1 MRFTSGADNFF
12 HPAATVASM
21 TRIDV
26 PAALGSS
33 AGQAGSGAASPSPT
47 GRWRRLWPAGYDQRA
62 LRRDGLLTGL
72 VVLAEVVLV
81 ATGPAEFST
90 AGWPKTLIWGIVCAL
105 PIVLN
110 RLSPWAAMAL
120 ALVGFAGAV
129 LDRHQPLTAV
139 VAFILLTYSA
149 AAAFPLRRAVVVA
162 ILLWA
167 PILTTALALPAPRDP
182 IEFPRAYVLFTNVLI
197 ALVCFFIGRTVHA
210 RRATIRALE
219 ERARVAEFN
228 QRSLADQAVADERRR
243 IARELHDVVAHH
255 VSVMGV
261 LATGA
266 RRVLA
271 RDPAAADE
279 ALGSIAETS
288 RTTLRELRRLLDV
301 LRTDAEPAAELTP
314 QPGLTGLESL
324 VDQVREAGLP
334 VSLRVD
340 GVPTSLDPG
349 LALTVFRIVQ
359 EALTNAL
366 KHAGT
371 ATAQVRLTFGVYW
384 LTVEI
389 VDTGRGPSLDPNRT
403 GHGLV
408 GMRERVALYGGT
420 LRTGNR
426 PGGGFRVYAKVPME
440 HFGVPTSEETA

>member
-1 MRFTSGADNFF
+1 
-12 HPAATVASM
+12 M
-21 TRIDV
+21 TRTDV
-26 PAALGSS
+26 PAAPDRAPDH
-33 AGQAGSGAASPSPT
+33 AGTPPPT
-47 GRWRRLWPAGYDQRA
+47 VGRWSLPRPDGYDPHLLQ
-62 LRRDGLLTGL
+62 RDGALAVLA
-72 VVLAEVVLV
+72 VLAEIVLLLL
-81 ATGPAEFST
+81 AENGPATTT
-90 AGWPKTLIWGIVCAL
+90 AGRWPQTIIWSVVCAL
-105 PIVLN
+105 PIALN
-110 RLSPWAAMAL
+110 RLMPRVAL
-120 ALVGFAGAV
+120 ALTLVTFGSAL
-129 LDRHQPLTAV
+129 LDHRQPLTLG
-139 VAFILLTYSA
+139 VAFVLLTYA
-149 AAAFPLRRAVVVA
+149 AAAGFPFRRAVLTA
-162 ILLWA
+162 GLLWV
-167 PILTTALALPAPRDP
+167 PILVTVLVLPVPLDP
-182 IEFPRAYVLFTNVLI
+182 IGISRAYAIFTNVLI
-197 ALVCFFIGRTVHA
+197 ALVCFFVGRTVHA
-210 RRATIRALE
+210 RRATIRVLE
-219 ERARVAEFN
+219 ERARVAEEN

-255 VSVMGV
+255 VSVMSV

-266 RRVLA
+266 QRVLP
-271 RDPAAADE
+271 RDPVAADE

-314 QPGLTGLESL
+314 QPGLAGLEAL

-340 GVPTSLDPG
+340 GEPAPLEPG

-384 LTVEI
+384 LVVEV

-420 LRTGNR
+420 LRTGPR
-426 PGGGFRVYAKVPME
+426 PGGGFRVYAKVPLE
-440 HFGVPTSEETA
+440 TTGVPTSEETV